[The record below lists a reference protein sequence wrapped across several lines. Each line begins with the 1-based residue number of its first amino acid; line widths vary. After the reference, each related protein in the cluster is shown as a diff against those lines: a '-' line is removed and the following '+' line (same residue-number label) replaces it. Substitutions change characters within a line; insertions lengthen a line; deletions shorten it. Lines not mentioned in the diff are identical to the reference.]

1 MTISQLEERIR
12 EFINSGRKQ
21 SALLVDSSKWNK
33 LCSSLDLIGDTELA
47 ILSYP
52 SLCSTQDNGA
62 SYLIIYGILQTLL
75 LQQDATKNI
84 SDSLEIK
91 VKLPKPLEDIRIIRN
106 SAAGH
111 PGQQRENGLSK
122 SCFIT
127 RMSISPTSLIDDR
140 IFR

>member
-1 MTISQLEERIR
+1 MKISQLEERIR

-21 SALLVDSSKWNK
+21 SSLLTDSSAWNK

-52 SLCSTQDNGA
+52 NLCNTQDDGA

-84 SDSLEIK
+84 SDSLGIK
-91 VKLPKPLEDIRIIRN
+91 VKLPKPLEDIRIIR
-106 SAAGH
+106 GH
-111 PGQQRENGLSK
+111 LEK
-122 SCFIT
+122 
-127 RMSISPTSLIDDR
+127 
-140 IFR
+140 